1 MKKFASILLSLIIV
15 FSFATTVSA
24 QSISL
29 SYDGKTYKYTGTTY
43 KLKVNGEVV
52 SSDVPVIVMNGRSMV
67 PVRALFEKLG
77 ASVSWNAA
85 AQKMTVSYNGYSIL
99 LTSNSK
105 NAVIN
110 GTNYDMGVPVKKINE
125 RLMFPVAAL
134 KSQLNFNVTLSGS
147 EGALIIDTYG
157 NLRDV
162 GFSKAD
168 GSDVVAIQAERYKSY
183 NITRLSDTDRLV
195 IDLYNV
201 KAPAKEV
208 KINATGNFVDAIR
221 YRALDNSTARVV
233 LDMNG
238 QQPYTV
244 EEKAGQLVIG
254 IQTPT
259 YKNIE
264 YSNNGD
270 RTGFILNDTVLTDGM
285 SVNTQKYYTGNYDA
299 TGKKYTITFDSSS
312 ADVGTGIMN
321 INDTYLN
328 SVEITNDPLTNKTSM
343 TFNAKTK
350 LYYEVVTRN
359 YDNGNLI
366 NTAIT
371 LLHPAAD
378 NEKLVVIDP
387 GHGGF
392 ESGAVSGSILEKNL
406 NLDISLKLNA
416 ILKKNGIKTYIMRE
430 DDSYVGIAER
440 AFIANDLNATLFL
453 CVHNNSTGSSS
464 SNGTM
469 TLYYP
474 EPRQGWSLTGQ
485 QFANI
490 IQGKLIESLKTKNLS
505 IIKRPDLGVLRL
517 TTMPAALAEVAFM
530 SNKTDRNNLLS
541 ESFRQKAAQAL
552 ANSVMDA
559 LKKAK

>member
-1 MKKFASILLSLIIV
+1 MKKLASIVLSLVIV
-15 FSFATTVSA
+15 LSFATTVSA

-29 SYDGKTYKYTGTTY
+29 SYDGKTYKYTGATY
-43 KLKVNGEVV
+43 SLKVNGEVV
-52 SSDVPVIVMNGRSMV
+52 SSDVPVIVMSGRSMV

-77 ASVSWNAA
+77 GTVAWNSST
-85 AQKMTVSYNGYSIL
+85 QKMTVSYNGYSIV

-110 GTNYDMGVPVKKINE
+110 GKTYDMGVPAKKINE
-125 RLMFPVAAL
+125 RLMFPAAAL
-134 KSQLNFNVTLSGS
+134 KSQLNFNITLSGT
-147 EGALIIDTYG
+147 EGALLIDT
-157 NLRDV
+157 
-162 GFSKAD
+162 F
-168 GSDVVAIQAERYKSY
+168 GSLKNISLSNSGGTDIVAISAERYKEY
-183 NITRLSDTDRLV
+183 NITRLTDTNRLV
-195 IDLYNV
+195 IDLYNI
-201 KAPAKEV
+201 KAPEKEV
-208 KINATGNFVDAIR
+208 KINEKGSFVNAIR
-221 YRALDNSTARVV
+221 YRAFNSSTARVV

-244 EEKAGQLVIG
+244 EEKDGQLVVV
-254 IQTPT
+254 IQAPT
-259 YKNIE
+259 YRNID

-270 RTGFILNDTVLTDGM
+270 RTGFLLDDAVLTDGM
-285 SVNTQKYYTGNYDA
+285 SVNTQKYYTGNYDE
-299 TGKKYTITFDSSS
+299 TGKKYTMTFDSSS
-312 ADVGTGIMN
+312 ADIGTGIMN

-328 SVEITNDPLTNKTSM
+328 SVEITNDPITNKTSM

-350 LYYEVVTRN
+350 LFYEVVTRN
-359 YDNGNLI
+359 DAG

-371 LLHPAAD
+371 FLKPAAD

-406 NLDISLKLNA
+406 NLDISLKLNS
-416 ILKKNGIKTYIMRE
+416 ILKKNGVKTYIIRE

-453 CVHNNSTGSSS
+453 CVHNNSTGSST

-474 EPRQGWSLTGQ
+474 DPRPGWSLTGQ

-490 IQGKLIESLKTKNLS
+490 IQGKLISSLKTKNLS

-541 ESFRQKAAQAL
+541 DAFRQKAAQAL
-552 ANSVMDA
+552 ADAVMDA

>member
-1 MKKFASILLSLIIV
+1 MKKLASIVLSLVIV
-15 FSFATTVSA
+15 LSFATTVSA

-29 SYDGKTYKYTGTTY
+29 SYDGKTYKYTGATY
-43 KLKVNGEVV
+43 SLKVNGEVV
-52 SSDVPVIVMNGRSMV
+52 SSDVPVIVMSGRSMV

-77 ASVSWNAA
+77 GTAAWNSST
-85 AQKMTVSYNGYSIL
+85 QKMTVSYNGYSIV

-110 GTNYDMGVPVKKINE
+110 GKTYDMGVPAKKINE
-125 RLMFPVAAL
+125 RLMFPAAAL
-134 KSQLNFNVTLSGS
+134 KSQLNFNITLSS
-147 EGALIIDTYG
+147 TEGALLIDT
-157 NLRDV
+157 
-162 GFSKAD
+162 F
-168 GSDVVAIQAERYKSY
+168 GSLKNISLSNSGGTDIVAISAERYKEY
-183 NITRLSDTDRLV
+183 NITRLTDTNRLV
-195 IDLYNV
+195 IDLYNI
-201 KAPAKEV
+201 KAPEKEV
-208 KINATGNFVDAIR
+208 KINEKGSFVNAIR
-221 YRALDNSTARVV
+221 YRAFNSSTARVV

-244 EEKAGQLVIG
+244 EEKDGQLVVV
-254 IQTPT
+254 IQAPT
-259 YKNIE
+259 YRNID

-270 RTGFILNDTVLTDGM
+270 RTGFLLDDAVLTDGM
-285 SVNTQKYYTGNYDA
+285 SVNTQKYYTGNYDE
-299 TGKKYTITFDSSS
+299 TGKKYTMTFDSSS
-312 ADVGTGIMN
+312 ADIGTGIMN

-328 SVEITNDPLTNKTSM
+328 SVEITNDPITNKTSM

-350 LYYEVVTRN
+350 LFYEVVTRN
-359 YDNGNLI
+359 DAG

-371 LLHPAAD
+371 FLKPAAD

-406 NLDISLKLNA
+406 NLDISLKLNS
-416 ILKKNGIKTYIMRE
+416 ILKKNGVKTYIIRE

-453 CVHNNSTGSSS
+453 CVHNNSTDSST

-474 EPRQGWSLTGQ
+474 DPRPGWSLTGQ

-490 IQGKLIESLKTKNLS
+490 IQGKLISSLKTKNLS

-541 ESFRQKAAQAL
+541 DAFRQKAAQAL
-552 ANSVMDA
+552 ADAVMDA

>member
-1 MKKFASILLSLIIV
+1 MKKLASIVLSLVIV
-15 FSFATTVSA
+15 LSFATTVSA

-29 SYDGKTYKYTGTTY
+29 SYDGKTYKYTGATY
-43 KLKVNGEVV
+43 SLKVNGEVV
-52 SSDVPVIVMNGRSMV
+52 SSDVPVIVMSGRSMV
-67 PVRALFEKLG
+67 SVRALFEKLG
-77 ASVSWNAA
+77 GTAAWNSST
-85 AQKMTVSYNGYSIL
+85 QKMTVSYNGYSIV

-110 GTNYDMGVPVKKINE
+110 GKTYDMGVPAKKINE
-125 RLMFPVAAL
+125 RLMFPAAAL
-134 KSQLNFNVTLSGS
+134 KSQLNFNITLSGT
-147 EGALIIDTYG
+147 EGALLIDT
-157 NLRDV
+157 
-162 GFSKAD
+162 F
-168 GSDVVAIQAERYKSY
+168 GSLKNISLSNSGGTDIVAISAERYKEY
-183 NITRLSDTDRLV
+183 NITRLTDTNRLV
-195 IDLYNV
+195 IDLYNI
-201 KAPAKEV
+201 KAPEKEV
-208 KINATGNFVDAIR
+208 KINEKGSFVNAIR
-221 YRALDNSTARVV
+221 YRAFNSSTARVV

-244 EEKAGQLVIG
+244 EEKDGQLVVV
-254 IQTPT
+254 IQAPT
-259 YKNIE
+259 YRNID

-270 RTGFILNDTVLTDGM
+270 RTGFLLDDAVLTDGM
-285 SVNTQKYYTGNYDA
+285 SVNTQKYYTGNYDE
-299 TGKKYTITFDSSS
+299 TGKKYTMTFDSSS
-312 ADVGTGIMN
+312 ADIGTGIMN

-328 SVEITNDPLTNKTSM
+328 SVEITNDPITNKTSM

-350 LYYEVVTRN
+350 LFYEVVTRN
-359 YDNGNLI
+359 DAG

-371 LLHPAAD
+371 FLKPAAD

-406 NLDISLKLNA
+406 NLDISLKLNS
-416 ILKKNGIKTYIMRE
+416 ILKKNGVKTYIIRE

-453 CVHNNSTGSSS
+453 CVHNNSTGSST

-474 EPRQGWSLTGQ
+474 DPRPGWSLTGQ

-490 IQGKLIESLKTKNLS
+490 IQGKLISSLKTKNLS

-541 ESFRQKAAQAL
+541 DAFRQKAAQAL
-552 ANSVMDA
+552 ADAVMDA

>member
-1 MKKFASILLSLIIV
+1 MKKLASIVLSLVIV
-15 FSFATTVSA
+15 LSFATTVSA

-29 SYDGKTYKYTGTTY
+29 SYDGKTYKYTGATY
-43 KLKVNGEVV
+43 SLKVNGEVV
-52 SSDVPVIVMNGRSMV
+52 SSDVPVIVMSGRSMV

-77 ASVSWNAA
+77 GTAAWNSST
-85 AQKMTVSYNGYSIL
+85 QKMTVSYNGYSIV

-110 GTNYDMGVPVKKINE
+110 GKTYDMGVPAKKINE
-125 RLMFPVAAL
+125 RLMFPAAAL
-134 KSQLNFNVTLSGS
+134 KSQLNFNITLSGT
-147 EGALIIDTYG
+147 EGALLIDT
-157 NLRDV
+157 
-162 GFSKAD
+162 F
-168 GSDVVAIQAERYKSY
+168 GSLKNISLSNSGGTDIVAISAERYKEY
-183 NITRLSDTDRLV
+183 NITRLTDTNRLV
-195 IDLYNV
+195 IDLYNI
-201 KAPAKEV
+201 KAPEKEV
-208 KINATGNFVDAIR
+208 KINEKGSFVNAIR
-221 YRALDNSTARVV
+221 YRAFNSSTARVV

-244 EEKAGQLVIG
+244 EEKDGQLVVV
-254 IQTPT
+254 IQAPT
-259 YKNIE
+259 YRNID

-270 RTGFILNDTVLTDGM
+270 RTGFLLDDAVLTDGM
-285 SVNTQKYYTGNYDA
+285 SVNTQKYYTGNYDE
-299 TGKKYTITFDSSS
+299 TGKKYTMTFDSSS
-312 ADVGTGIMN
+312 ADIGTGIMN

-328 SVEITNDPLTNKTSM
+328 SVEITNDPITNKTSM

-350 LYYEVVTRN
+350 LFYEVVTRN
-359 YDNGNLI
+359 DAG

-371 LLHPAAD
+371 FLKPAAD

-406 NLDISLKLNA
+406 NLDISLKLNS
-416 ILKKNGIKTYIMRE
+416 ILKKNGVKTYIIRE

-453 CVHNNSTGSSS
+453 CVHNNSTGSST

-474 EPRQGWSLTGQ
+474 DPRPGWSLTGQ

-490 IQGKLIESLKTKNLS
+490 IQGKLISSLKTKNLS

-541 ESFRQKAAQAL
+541 DAFRQKAAQAL
-552 ANSVMDA
+552 ADAVMDA

>member
-1 MKKFASILLSLIIV
+1 MKKLASIVLSLVIV
-15 FSFATTVSA
+15 LSFATTVSA

-29 SYDGKTYKYTGTTY
+29 SYDGKTYKYTGATY
-43 KLKVNGEVV
+43 SLKVNGEVV
-52 SSDVPVIVMNGRSMV
+52 SSDVPVIVMSGRSMV

-77 ASVSWNAA
+77 GTAAWNSST
-85 AQKMTVSYNGYSIL
+85 QKMTVSYNGYSIV

-110 GTNYDMGVPVKKINE
+110 GKTYDMGVPAKKINE
-125 RLMFPVAAL
+125 RLMFPAAAL
-134 KSQLNFNVTLSGS
+134 KSQLNFNITLSGT
-147 EGALIIDTYG
+147 EGALLIDT
-157 NLRDV
+157 
-162 GFSKAD
+162 F
-168 GSDVVAIQAERYKSY
+168 GSLKNISLSNSGGTDIVAISAERYKEY
-183 NITRLSDTDRLV
+183 NITRLTDTNRLV
-195 IDLYNV
+195 IDLYNI
-201 KAPAKEV
+201 KAPEKEV
-208 KINATGNFVDAIR
+208 KINEKGSFVNAIR
-221 YRALDNSTARVV
+221 YRAFNSSTARVV

-244 EEKAGQLVIG
+244 EEKDGQLVVV
-254 IQTPT
+254 IQAPT
-259 YKNIE
+259 YRNID

-270 RTGFILNDTVLTDGM
+270 RTGFLLDDAVLTDGM
-285 SVNTQKYYTGNYDA
+285 SVNTQKYYTGNYDE
-299 TGKKYTITFDSSS
+299 TGKKYTMTFDSSS
-312 ADVGTGIMN
+312 ADIGTGIMN

-328 SVEITNDPLTNKTSM
+328 SVEITNDPITNKTSM

-350 LYYEVVTRN
+350 LFYEVVTRN
-359 YDNGNLI
+359 DAG

-371 LLHPAAD
+371 FLKPAAD

-406 NLDISLKLNA
+406 NLDISLKLNS
-416 ILKKNGIKTYIMRE
+416 ILKKNGVKTYIIRE

-453 CVHNNSTGSSS
+453 CVHNNSTGSST

-474 EPRQGWSLTGQ
+474 DPRPGWSLTGQ

-490 IQGKLIESLKTKNLS
+490 IQGKLISSLKTKNLS

-530 SNKTDRNNLLS
+530 SNKTDRNYLLS
-541 ESFRQKAAQAL
+541 DAFRQKAAQAL
-552 ANSVMDA
+552 ADAVMDA

>member
-1 MKKFASILLSLIIV
+1 MKKIASIVVSLIIV

-29 SYDGKTYKYTGTTY
+29 SYDGKTYKYTGATY
-43 KLKVNGEVV
+43 SLKVNGEVV
-52 SSDVPVIVMNGRSMV
+52 SSDVPVIVMSGRSMV

-77 ASVSWNAA
+77 GTAAWNSST
-85 AQKMTVSYNGYSIL
+85 QKMTVSYNGYSIV

-110 GTNYDMGVPVKKINE
+110 GKTYDMGVPAKKINE

-134 KSQLNFNVTLSGS
+134 KSQLNFNITLSGS
-147 EGALIIDTYG
+147 EGALLIDTYG
-157 NLRDV
+157 SLKNISLSNS
-162 GFSKAD
+162 G
-168 GSDVVAIQAERYKSY
+168 GTDVVAISAERYKDY

-201 KAPAKEV
+201 KAPEKEV
-208 KINATGNFVDAIR
+208 KINEKGSFVNAIR
-221 YRALDNSTARVV
+221 YRAFNSSTARVV

-244 EEKAGQLVIG
+244 EEKDGQLIVG
-254 IQTPT
+254 IQSPT
-259 YKNIE
+259 YRNID

-270 RTGFILNDTVLTDGM
+270 RTGFILKDTVLTDGM
-285 SVNTQKYYTGNYDA
+285 SVNTKKYYTGNYDE

-312 ADVGTGIMN
+312 ADIGTGVMN

-328 SVEITNDPLTNKTSM
+328 SVEITNDPITNKTSM

-359 YDNGNLI
+359 YDNGDLI

-371 LLHPAAD
+371 LLRPAAD

-416 ILKKNGIKTYIMRE
+416 ILKKNGVKTYIMRE

-474 EPRQGWSLTGQ
+474 DPRPGWSLTGQ

-490 IQGKLIESLKTKNLS
+490 IQGKLVASLKTKNLS

-541 ESFRQKAAQAL
+541 DSFRQKAAQAL